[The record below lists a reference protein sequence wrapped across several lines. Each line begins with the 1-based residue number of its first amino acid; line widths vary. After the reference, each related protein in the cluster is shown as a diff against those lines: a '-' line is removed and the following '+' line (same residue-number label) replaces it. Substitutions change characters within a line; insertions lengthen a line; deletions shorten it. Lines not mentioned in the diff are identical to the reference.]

1 MAGDA
6 NELEELLK
14 LYTTE
19 VQEVARGA
27 RKLILAAVPEAD
39 EMVDLSARVIGYG
52 YGQNYKDLIC
62 TIILS
67 KGGVKLGIVG
77 GATLPDP
84 NGLMEGAGK
93 KHRYVV
99 LNEPADL
106 EKAGLKELIRRK
118 AGKQKV
124 SKQ

>member
-1 MAGDA
+1 MAG
-6 NELEELLK
+6 NSKELEELLN
-14 LYTTE
+14 LYTPD
-19 VQEVARGA
+19 VQEVALGA

-39 EMVDLSARVIGYG
+39 EMVDLPARVIGYG

-67 KGGVKLGIVG
+67 KGGAKLGIVG

-106 EKAGLKELIRRK
+106 KKAGLRELI
-118 AGKQKV
+118 KQKAE
-124 SKQ
+124 SRKQ

>member
-1 MAGDA
+1 MAS
-6 NELEELLK
+6 NSKEFEELLN
-14 LYTTE
+14 LYTPD

-27 RKLILAAVPEAD
+27 RKLILATVPEAN
-39 EMVDLSARVIGYG
+39 EMVDLPARVIGYG
-52 YGQNYKDLIC
+52 FGQNYKDLIC

-67 KGGVKLGIVG
+67 KSGVKLGIVG

-84 NGLMEGAGK
+84 HSLLEGAGK

-106 EKAGLKELIRRK
+106 KKAGLKELILHK
-118 AGKQKV
+118 
-124 SKQ
+124 SKS